1 MKKKLIIGLILCI
14 AMLGLTGC
22 GAKPISESKNNT
34 YYMRESTVFD
44 FYVDKETCVEY
55 IVFRGYNKG
64 NVISR
69 LNIDGTIK
77 LNENC
82 LKKN

>member
-1 MKKKLIIGLILCI
+1 MKKKLIIFIILGI
-14 AMLGLTGC
+14 MTVTLTGC

-34 YYMRESTVFD
+34 YYMQESTVFD